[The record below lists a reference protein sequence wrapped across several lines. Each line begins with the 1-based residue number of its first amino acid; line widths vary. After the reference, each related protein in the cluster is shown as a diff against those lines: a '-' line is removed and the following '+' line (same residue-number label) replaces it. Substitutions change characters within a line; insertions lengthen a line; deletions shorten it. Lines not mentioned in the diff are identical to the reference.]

1 LKTAKEPQVYW
12 FDMEGERISVNCDD
26 DFKFFME
33 ESQVCKLHFQ
43 YLSKEMESSLLDE
56 NNRKRRCNEAYNED
70 LENSK
75 RIRSILKRI
84 DLSSESLISMDCSSD
99 SEDETA
105 EKDNHNYEQVPSTS
119 AESNAHFT
127 NDSPNVNIIDV
138 EIIQPAA
145 SNDQQEPIIQEKS
158 GATES
163 NEMQTNAQEEQRQS
177 NNDNNKNNESDNG
190 DRRER
195 KESDSN
201 RIVISDSS
209 DDEEDNGTTYN
220 NRRHSD
226 SNFASS
232 SFSFADA
239 DGQRFESRASFDGS
253 RNNYRYRNRFQEF
266 NQQRASNVNDNINR
280 IMRDAHETVAR
291 NIRQANNLSQN
302 ILSTFQSHFRPLFNA
317 TQQQYTRNYYR

>member
-1 LKTAKEPQVYW
+1 MY
-12 FDMEGERISVNCDD
+12 
-26 DFKFFME
+26 
-33 ESQVCKLHFQ
+33 FQ
-43 YLSKEMESSLLDE
+43 YLSTEINASIPDE
-56 NNRKRRCNEAYNED
+56 NNRKRRCNEASD
-70 LENSK
+70 DVMENSK
-75 RIRSILKRI
+75 RIRSILSRI
-84 DLSSESLISMDCSSD
+84 DLSSDSSISMDCSSD
-99 SEDETA
+99 SEDEIQ
-105 EKDNHNYEQVPSTS
+105 ERVDNINSSNNHNDVHVPTTS

-127 NDSPNVNIIDV
+127 NESPNVNIINV
-138 EIIQPAA
+138 EIIQPVVFD
-145 SNDQQEPIIQEKS
+145 DQQEPIV
-158 GATES
+158 
-163 NEMQTNAQEEQRQS
+163 NENISAAKNSEVQSIAQEEQRQS
-177 NNDNNKNNESDNG
+177 NNDDQDKNQN

-239 DGQRFESRASFDGS
+239 DGRFESRASFDANGNS
-253 RNNYRYRNRFQEF
+253 YRYRNRFREF
-266 NQQRASNVNDNINR
+266 NQQRASNVNNNINR

-291 NIRQANNLSQN
+291 NIRHANHLSQN